1 MVEMTQEQSKNWIG
15 IAYMILGLW
24 TISALDCLSK
34 SLMESGFH
42 IIAIM
47 WMRYMIN
54 LFFVLVTAVP
64 WYQKATGKKA
74 YKTQLPIY
82 QVLRGIFFF
91 LSVFLFYS
99 MLNIMPVAE
108 ATTMNFCSPLLVLAL
123 SPLMLKEKSSK
134 ARWLAVLTGF
144 AGMLIVIRPG
154 GDIPPMGVVYGLMS
168 ATAYAFFSVLGR
180 KLGTKDDPMVTLF
193 YGVLTGTVICSVTVP
208 FFWLTHLPSFN
219 HVIALCSTGVVS
231 TVGHL
236 LVNTAYKNAEASI
249 LMPFT
254 YVQII
259 SATFFGWLCFG
270 DFPDSMTLVGIAVIC
285 ASGVG
290 IAVYE
295 YKKSTSGTD
304 IQNAEAR
311 DRELDETTC

>member
-1 MVEMTQEQSKNWIG
+1 MVVTQAQSKNWVG
-15 IAYMILGLW
+15 IVYMILGLW

-47 WMRYMIN
+47 WMRYLIN
-54 LFFVLVTAVP
+54 LVFIGMTAVP
-64 WYQKATGKKA
+64 WYHKTTGKKA
-74 YKTQLPIY
+74 YKTTSLTL
-82 QVLRGIFFF
+82 QVLRGVFFF

-123 SPLMLKEKSSK
+123 SPWILSEPPSK
-134 ARWLAVLTGF
+134 ARWIAVLMGF
-144 AGMLIVIRPG
+144 VGMLIVIRPG

-168 ATAYAFFSVLGR
+168 ATAYAFFSILGR
-180 KLGTKDDPMVTLF
+180 KLGTKDEPMVTLF
-193 YGVLTGTVICSVTVP
+193 YGVLTGTVICSLFVP
-208 FFWLTHLPSFN
+208 FFWLTHLPTMN

-236 LVNTAYKNAEASI
+236 LLNTAYKNAEASI

-259 SATFFGWLCFG
+259 SATFFGWICFN
-270 DFPDSMTLVGIAVIC
+270 DFPDTMTLAGIAVIC
-285 ASGVG
+285 SSGVG
-290 IAVYE
+290 IAIYE
-295 YKKSTSGTD
+295 YKKNSRSTEEQKA
-304 IQNAEAR
+304 IMR
-311 DRELDETTC
+311 DNKLDETTC

>member
-1 MVEMTQEQSKNWIG
+1 MMVAQEQSKNWVG
-15 IAYMILGLW
+15 IVYMILGLW

-47 WMRYMIN
+47 WMRYVIN
-54 LFFVLVTAVP
+54 LVFVSITAVP
-64 WYQKATGKKA
+64 WYQKTTGKKA
-74 YKTQLPIY
+74 YKTSSLTLQI
-82 QVLRGIFFF
+82 LRGIFFF
-91 LSVFLFYS
+91 FSVFLFYS

-123 SPLMLKEKSSK
+123 SPFILNEAASK
-134 ARWLAVLTGF
+134 ARWISVLIGF
-144 AGMLIVIRPG
+144 VGMLIVIRPG
-154 GDIPPMGVVYGLMS
+154 GDIPPMGIVYGFLS
-168 ATAYAFFSVLGR
+168 ATAYAFFSILGR
-180 KLGTKDDPMVTLF
+180 KLGTRDEPMVTLF
-193 YGVLTGTVICSVTVP
+193 YGVLTGAIVCSLIVP
-208 FFWLTHLPSFN
+208 FFWLTHLPTLN
-219 HVIALCSTGVVS
+219 HLIALCSTGVVG

-259 SATFFGWLCFG
+259 SATFFGWICFN
-270 DFPDSMTLVGIAVIC
+270 DFPDTMTLLGIFVIC

-290 IAVYE
+290 IAIYE
-295 YKKSTSGTD
+295 YRKNSVPSPEQMAFTEDKK
-304 IQNAEAR
+304 
-311 DRELDETTC
+311 LDETTC